1 MEKRN
6 GKDKLLKKLNKMYLN
21 VEVSKYTLPD
31 EITTNNINVPI
42 QNFSNINEKD
52 FFDFGQVNILDFDNS
67 INSFVGC

>member
-21 VEVSKYTLPD
+21 VEVSKYALPV
-31 EITTNNINVPI
+31 EITTNIKNVPI
-42 QNFSNINEKD
+42 QNFSRINEKD
-52 FFDFGQVNILDFDNS
+52 FFDFGQENILDFDNS

>member
-21 VEVSKYTLPD
+21 VEVSKYTLPE
-31 EITTNNINVPI
+31 EITTNIKNVPI
-42 QNFSNINEKD
+42 QNFSKIKEKT

>member
-1 MEKRN
+1 
-6 GKDKLLKKLNKMYLN
+6 MYFN

-52 FFDFGQVNILDFDNS
+52 FFDFGQLNTLDFDNS